1 MDFLK
6 LNNEFQNLQK
16 KLDDSERYIKNINN
30 YLKKL
35 EKDIMKLEQKNELEK
50 DTIQKTVNTLI
61 IEIKKEF
68 KKSLEEIV
76 SVNMKG

>member
-16 KLDDSERYIKNINN
+16 KLDDSERYIKSINN

-76 SVNMKG
+76 SVNKKG